1 MSQSLLAFI
10 LFALASSISPGPTN
24 LLILA
29 HGARQGLRASLA
41 PLLAACVAAASI
53 VWLVGIGLGEVLMRH
68 PLAQQAMSWAGVLW
82 LSWLAWR
89 MLRSAGQPLQRI
101 DSKPLGA
108 ISAASLQV
116 VNPKVWMMAIAVIG
130 VFAAPS
136 LPVWQLALLFL
147 LIAIP
152 CMAVWALLGVGST
165 RWLQTPGR
173 LLWFNRSL
181 AALLLISAWAA
192 VLN

>member
-29 HGARQGLRASLA
+29 HGARLGLRASLA
-41 PLLAACVAAASI
+41 PLLAACAAAASI
-53 VWLVGIGLGEVLMRH
+53 VWLVGLGLGEALMRH

-108 ISAASLQV
+108 VSAASLQV

-136 LPVWQLALLFL
+136 LPVWQLALMFL

-192 VLN
+192 VLS